1 MNFFKL
7 IFFSFRCVLMLAA
20 KVSMAGSHDAEQNI
34 IDKAKEINQN
44 IKEKTIKFSKQI
56 YASEIGNNEEPLPLN
71 DPFVGDSSLTGG
83 SSYILAS

>member
-7 IFFSFRCVLMLAA
+7 IFLALLLMLAA

-44 IKEKTIKFSKQI
+44 IKKKQ
-56 YASEIGNNEEPLPLN
+56 
-71 DPFVGDSSLTGG
+71 
-83 SSYILAS
+83 